1 MSKKYSS
8 DNKMQKLFEGFRKS
22 VSEEEINEGSYEDEI
37 MKGEEEME
45 DHMARKAA
53 MKRSRP
59 SSAPAASSGE
69 YAPRPD
75 VDMEA
80 LMRSVQKQIR
90 AQGGNVTVKMTN
102 KETGEVKEF

>member
-59 SSAPAASSGE
+59 SSAPAGGSGE
-69 YAPRPD
+69 YAERPPI
-75 VDMEA
+75 DMKS
-80 LMRSVQKQIR
+80 LMQSVQDQIR
-90 AQGGNVTVKMTN
+90 AAGGNVKVKITD
-102 KETGEVKEF
+102 KKTGEVTEF

>member
-22 VSEEEINEGSYEDEI
+22 VLEEGSYEDEI

-45 DHMARKAA
+45 RHMADKAA

-59 SSAPAASSGE
+59 SSAPAGGSSE
-69 YAPRPD
+69 YAPRPET
-75 VDMEA
+75 DMVA
-80 LMRSVQKQIR
+80 LMQMVKKQIE
-90 AQGGNVTVKMTN
+90 AQGDSVTVKIN
-102 KETGEVKEF
+102 GEEI

>member
-22 VSEEEINEGSYEDEI
+22 VLEEGSYEDEI

-45 DHMARKAA
+45 RHMARKAA

-59 SSAPAASSGE
+59 SSAPAGGSSE

-75 VDMEA
+75 VDMVA
-80 LMRSVQKQIR
+80 LMKSVQDQI
-90 AQGGNVTVKMTN
+90 AAKGGNVKVKITD
-102 KETGEVKEF
+102 KETGEVTEF